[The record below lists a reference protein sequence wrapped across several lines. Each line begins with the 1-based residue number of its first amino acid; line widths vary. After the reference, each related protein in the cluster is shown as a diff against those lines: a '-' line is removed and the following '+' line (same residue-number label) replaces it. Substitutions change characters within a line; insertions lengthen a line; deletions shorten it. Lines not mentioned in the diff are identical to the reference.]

1 MASDGERLDQ
11 ITIEEQDSELDETT
25 GDLNFYKV
33 ESGES
38 EQDIE
43 SEQSDLAS
51 DLEDDEIE
59 ENQSDQEVQS
69 DKVEEQSN
77 KEDQS
82 DNEENELDKES
93 DDSDAPEEVNFSS
106 TKKTAIRLAERQTN
120 VLNRIK
126 RQEQEKRKL
135 NQERNIEQK
144 KLKTISVQESAST
157 DESDDES
164 VKGIVRETETSK
176 LKIILNDDDQ
186 IEKMNTELIKKY
198 SETNNRMIS
207 FKDRQIMINP
217 NIKRVDN
224 SEARRMLHKRKVK

>member
-25 GDLNFYKV
+25 GDLNYKV

-51 DLEDDEIE
+51 DLENDEIE

-69 DKVEEQSN
+69 DQEEDQLN